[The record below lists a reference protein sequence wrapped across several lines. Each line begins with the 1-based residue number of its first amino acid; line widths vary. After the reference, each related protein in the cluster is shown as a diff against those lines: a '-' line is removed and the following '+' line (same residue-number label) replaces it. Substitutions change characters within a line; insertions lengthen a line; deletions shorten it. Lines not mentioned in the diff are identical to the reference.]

1 MTYFVTVKKKYN
13 ILENVKIGGYKS
25 KDKAFAAFRKYTTGK
40 IQVYTGKGLE
50 IIATRVKGKEYVV
63 SV

>member
-13 ILENVKIGGYKS
+13 VLENIKMGGYKN
-25 KDKAFAAFRKYTTGK
+25 KEKAFAAFRKYATGK

-50 IIATRVKGKEYVV
+50 VIATRVRGVEHVV